1 MGEGNIGAEKG
12 QGQSPCQGAVFKYV
26 LGKKRGKGRISMH
39 FPGQARAASWARQCT
54 CYPRIHVILR
64 LYPFMARRTPPALL
78 VTNGPCDSS
87 LSVASRRRTFF
98 FLFILPLLALVFAHN
113 APHLS
118 LIRLPVYNT
127 YYMVLAFL
135 FFRFGRPVLHH
146 SFCPIR
152 SPVLRTA
159 LSSPPLPPFAQD
171 SPLAHTGA
179 PSSALENFC

>member
-1 MGEGNIGAEKG
+1 MSGSCVQI
-12 QGQSPCQGAVFKYV
+12 CI
-26 LGKKRGKGRISMH
+26 GKKKGERPDQHAFPGSSKGR
-39 FPGQARAASWARQCT
+39 QRARQCT

-118 LIRLPVYNT
+118 FIRLPVYNT
-127 YYMVLAFL
+127 YYMDLAFL